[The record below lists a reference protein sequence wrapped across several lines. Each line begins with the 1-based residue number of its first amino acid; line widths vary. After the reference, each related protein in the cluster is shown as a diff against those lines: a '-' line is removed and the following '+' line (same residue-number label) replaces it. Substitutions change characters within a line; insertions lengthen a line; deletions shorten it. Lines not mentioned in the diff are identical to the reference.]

1 MKALLPSALC
11 AAVAWCAMTAH
22 AARQHETHLTAQIA
36 AVKARTDY
44 AAAQAAY
51 AASVA
56 ELGDRVID
64 LPEDANAWYTSV
76 FTHEQPSRRERQ
88 ILDWFESDPQ
98 LQRLKKQTHFNHY
111 TPASSIYSRY
121 ANLTGGGLPV
131 VVLQDALGNV
141 VYKASGEQLP
151 PAPWPLVRGMI
162 DCIRAH
168 CPHCPRPKPKPTPKP
183 EPEPDDVPD
192 DKPVIPDIIG
202 PNEETPVGRDD
213 TLAVTAA
220 VFVLSLAAGFA
231 IAARSGKSFV

>member
-1 MKALLPSALC
+1 MKALLTSALC
-11 AAVAWCAMTAH
+11 ASVAWCAMTAH
-22 AARQHETHLTAQIA
+22 AARKHENRLTAEIA
-36 AVKARTDY
+36 AVKARSDY

-64 LPEDANAWYTSV
+64 LPDDADGWYTSV
-76 FTHEQPSRRERQ
+76 FTQEKPSRRERQ

-98 LQRLKKQTHFNHY
+98 LARLKSQTHFNHY

-131 VVLQDALGNV
+131 VVLQDPSGTV
-141 VYKASGEQLP
+141 VFKASGDAVP
-151 PAPWPLVRGMI
+151 PAPWPLVRGII

-168 CPHCPRPKPKPTPKP
+168 CPHCPRPKPKPTP
-183 EPEPDDVPD
+183 EPAPDDVPD

-231 IAARSGKSFV
+231 VAARSGKSFV